1 MDAFQR
7 WFFIGYIRWYLTVQQ
22 YRRKGR
28 KGFNVPSRRWC
39 SFGRDPLDEGIL
51 TRQVTVIRHEGKMI
65 IQSLQ
70 SRDLSIRQLWGI
82 RHPR

>member
-1 MDAFQR
+1 MPCR
-7 WFFIGYIRWYLTVQQ
+7 RWY
-22 YRRKGR
+22 
-28 KGFNVPSRRWC
+28 
-39 SFGRDPLDEGIL
+39 SFGRDLLDEGIL